1 MTAYPAG
8 RSRHRFF
15 FCRRVPAV
23 AMLLSLALPAQ
34 AHAAYA
40 EKLMPDAGIVA
51 GQEAAGRAGFAHD
64 GPAYASAVGSRGADV
79 PFRFAVRLIVPEKWK
94 VSMTGRFRNS
104 RRVSWQAQESWGSV
118 LDRACRLAGA
128 RAEAD
133 EGAKRIAIT
142 GLAVRASAPALKPLE
157 AGLAAVT
164 RPLSVTACAALLGMD
179 PEAFRKLNG
188 LAPDTVLKPGWAV
201 RTGGHPLPDEAYGAE
216 PQTDAASAE
225 DTPDNAGESRAE
237 SDLPEADAP
246 AFLIAPGALAP
257 QLAGWCR
264 DAGWQLVWRA
274 SRDVSIVSSV
284 SYKGPFASALRAVFR
299 DLRAVGQ
306 PFRVT
311 VFEGNRVVDVAEE

>member
-8 RSRHRFF
+8 RFRHRFF

-40 EKLMPDAGIVA
+40 EKLAPDAGIVA
-51 GQEAAGRAGFAHD
+51 GQEAAGRAGFIHD

-133 EGAKRIAIT
+133 LNARLIAIT
-142 GLAVRASAPALKPLE
+142 GLDVRGSEPALKPLG
-157 AGLAAVT
+157 ADLAAVT

-188 LAPDTVLKPGWAV
+188 LAPDTVLKKGWAV
-201 RTGGHPLPDEAYGAE
+201 RTGGHTLPEAAEEAE
-216 PQTDAASAE
+216 PRAEAAPE
-225 DTPDNAGESRAE
+225 ETPDNAKEPPAE
-237 SDLPEADAP
+237 SDPVEAEVP
-246 AFLIAPGALAP
+246 VFLIAPGALAP